1 MQSKLF
7 SSNLFY
13 DKKIIYYKIGIAV
26 YLSHFMNI
34 DMNNSQF
41 SILF

>member
-13 DKKIIYYKIGIAV
+13 DKKIICYNDKFDIAV
-26 YLSHFMNI
+26 HFP
-34 DMNNSQF
+34 
-41 SILF
+41 IL